1 MTKLSGSAHD
11 NEGSGQTARVCSGSS
26 EPLLLADVIVTRI
39 SRAAHIEGKFIVR
52 CMPENWFYG
61 TREMGQSNGIVDGR
75 HKTSIMLIYDNRV
88 RCKMTEL
95 EQHWKHCNVN
105 N

>member
-1 MTKLSGSAHD
+1 MKVLAR
-11 NEGSGQTARVCSGSS
+11 QRVCSGSS
-26 EPLLLADVIVTRI
+26 NSLLLVNVIVTRI

-61 TREMGQSNGIVDGR
+61 KREMGQSNGIVDVR
-75 HKTSIMLIYDNRV
+75 HKTSIMLIYDNRG
-88 RCKMTEL
+88 RCEMTGV
-95 EQHWKHCNVN
+95 EQHWKHCSVN